1 LLNRNTLD
9 DFLILLKDV
18 YYLNAEHSNKTT
30 AVYFPN
36 MNEVDSVFVDK
47 DRPAW
52 YDPVFTK
59 VFTQLKDK

>member
-1 LLNRNTLD
+1 
-9 DFLILLKDV
+9 
-18 YYLNAEHSNKTT
+18 LNAERSNKTT